1 MSAGGPTAIL
11 IGPMAVGKSSVGR
24 ELARRLEEPFA
35 DLDALIVER
44 DGRSIPEIFSQD
56 GEAAFRDLEAAVL
69 AEALASRTGVL
80 ALGGGAPL
88 RQESAQ
94 RLRGR
99 PVVLLEIDEEAVAD
113 RVRRSRGRPLLEGPD
128 ALERWRSITAARMSA
143 YRDLARWTVSS
154 GRVPPGA
161 VARRIHELIREETP

>member
-1 MSAGGPTAIL
+1 MIL

-24 ELARRLEEPFA
+24 ELARRLEQPFH

-44 DGRSIPEIFSQD
+44 AGRSIPEIFEAE
-56 GEAAFRDLEAAVL
+56 GESGFRALEAQVL
-69 AEALASRTGVL
+69 AESLETLTGVL

-88 RQESAQ
+88 REESRE
-94 RLRGR
+94 RLRGL
-99 PVVLLEIDEEAVAD
+99 PVVLLEIDEDTVAD

-128 ALERWRSITAARMSA
+128 ALQRWKEITGPRMPVYRS
-143 YRDLARWTVSS
+143 LARWTVTS